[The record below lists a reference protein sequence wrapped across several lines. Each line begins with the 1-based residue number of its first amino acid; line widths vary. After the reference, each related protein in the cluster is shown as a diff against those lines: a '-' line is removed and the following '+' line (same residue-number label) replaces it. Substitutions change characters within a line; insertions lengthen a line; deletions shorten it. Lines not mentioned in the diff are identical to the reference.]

1 MVGVNFGKTTVVN
14 TEEEFNKEVE
24 RRKMKNVDK
33 VKEKIKEIVSKKEKV
48 RVR

>member
-14 TEEEFNKEVE
+14 TGEEFNKEVE
-24 RRKMKNVDK
+24 RRKMKNVGK
-33 VKEKIKEIVSKKEKV
+33 VNEKIKEIVSKKEKV